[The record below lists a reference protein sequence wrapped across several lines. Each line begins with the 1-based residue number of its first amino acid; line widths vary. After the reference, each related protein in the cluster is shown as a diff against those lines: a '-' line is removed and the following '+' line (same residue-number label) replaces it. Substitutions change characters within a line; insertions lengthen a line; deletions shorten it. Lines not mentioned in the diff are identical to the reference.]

1 MATKKTKDR
10 RTAAQKNAKGTRKA
24 RSSVDWTDEHIL
36 LEVEGLARDG
46 YDDGQIA
53 EIFGQAKETFSRN
66 KVKRELD
73 KDGVEQES
81 GLSKALREG
90 RKPLTVMVENALF
103 RRAIGVKTQTVRVKS
118 KKMVL
123 PDGEETDTVIVEESL
138 DTIEHP
144 PDTGAAIFWLK
155 THRPDV
161 YNVPVPKVEDSKN
174 SNALPVITSIEHV
187 TVDSKSLKDKEAGE

>member
-10 RTAAQKNAKGTRKA
+10 RTAAQKNAKGSRKA

-53 EIFGQAKETFSRN
+53 EIFGQTRETFSRN

-73 KDGVEQES
+73 EEGKDRES
-81 GLSKALREG
+81 GLSKALRDG
-90 RKPLTVMVENALF
+90 RRPLTVLVENALF
-103 RRAIGVKTQTVRVKS
+103 RKATGARTKTVTVVT
-118 KKMVL
+118 KKMVM
-123 PDGEETDTVIVEESL
+123 PDGSESETEVVQSTESN
-138 DTIEHP
+138 IEHP

-155 THRPDV
+155 THRADV
-161 YNVPVPKVEDSKN
+161 YNVPVVKPEDQKGGN
-174 SNALPVITSIEHV
+174 DLPVINSIEHV
-187 TVDSKSLKDKEAGE
+187 TIDSGSIVREGDER